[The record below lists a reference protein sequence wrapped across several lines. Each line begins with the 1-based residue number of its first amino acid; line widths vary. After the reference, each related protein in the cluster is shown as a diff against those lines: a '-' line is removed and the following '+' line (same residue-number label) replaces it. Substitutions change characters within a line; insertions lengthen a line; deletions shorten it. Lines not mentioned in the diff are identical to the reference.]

1 MNIDFKY
8 DSIAALIAAAEAAGE
23 PLSALVLRQQAIQ
36 LEKTEQE
43 VFDQM
48 ADTYKVMA
56 ACIEP
61 GCAED
66 LLSTSGLTGGSA
78 LKMRRAVESGKT
90 LTGGVL
96 GGALYRALAA
106 S

>member
-48 ADTYKVMA
+48 AETYKVMA

-66 LLSTSGLTGGSA
+66 LTVRQSH
-78 LKMRRAVESGKT
+78 RRQR
-90 LTGGVL
+90 L
-96 GGALYRALAA
+96 
-106 S
+106 

>member
-43 VFDQM
+43 V
-48 ADTYKVMA
+48 
-56 ACIEP
+56 
-61 GCAED
+61 
-66 LLSTSGLTGGSA
+66 
-78 LKMRRAVESGKT
+78 
-90 LTGGVL
+90 
-96 GGALYRALAA
+96 
-106 S
+106 